1 MSLPP
6 DIADYYG
13 RGDEPERLTRGPE
26 GRLELIRTQAL
37 LERLL
42 PAPPAA
48 IADVGGGAGIHA
60 APLAARGYEVHLVD
74 PVAGHVEQ
82 AAGLGLASA
91 LVGDARELPF
101 EDERF
106 ALVLATDIVEHVDD
120 DARALAEIRRVL
132 APGGTAVITVPAFE
146 SLWGVQD
153 DVSHHK
159 RRYRKRQFE
168 ARLRAAGLDCVEVF
182 YFNYLLFLPIWL
194 ARQIIRILG
203 LDVENENLVNTPLI
217 NRLLTAIFT
226 LDVRTARW
234 MRAPFGVSILAIAR
248 GARHAGVGVPVRVND
263 RRPLVQARSA
273 AAGAYPRA
281 S

>member
-13 RGDEPERLTRGPE
+13 RGEEPERLTRGPE
-26 GRLELIRTQAL
+26 GQLELIRTQAL

-106 ALVLATDIVEHVDD
+106 DAVLLLGPLYHLHERADRV
-120 DARALAEIRRVL
+120 AALAEARRVVK
-132 APGGTAVITVPAFE
+132 PGGLVAAAVISRYASTIDGLRGLLEQDGFEASIERDLEDGRHTNPERRPRWFTTAYFHLPEEVPARARAGRAGGRGGAGDRGA
-146 SLWGVQD
+146 GVD
-153 DVSHHK
+153 GL
-159 RRYRKRQFE
+159 RPR
-168 ARLRAAGLDCVEVF
+168 RAAGGARAPRTAAARARARRARPEPARRQRAPPGGRPPLA
-182 YFNYLLFLPIWL
+182 P
-194 ARQIIRILG
+194 ARQQAAWLG
-203 LDVENENLVNTPLI
+203 
-217 NRLLTAIFT
+217 A
-226 LDVRTARW
+226 
-234 MRAPFGVSILAIAR
+234 
-248 GARHAGVGVPVRVND
+248 
-263 RRPLVQARSA
+263 
-273 AAGAYPRA
+273 
-281 S
+281 